1 MQMHSSHS
9 KCHEQ
14 WQQRRCTL
22 LVREEGLGG
31 KGKRPLF
38 RTLASWRDLPG
49 RAPQRIEVLIPVLV
63 KLPALFLNTVQQPIV
78 QHIWQICTA
87 ACFVDM

>member
-31 KGKRPLF
+31 KGKRPCL
-38 RTLASWRDLPG
+38 G
-49 RAPQRIEVLIPVLV
+49 RS
-63 KLPALFLNTVQQPIV
+63 PAGGTSQGGHLSALKS
-78 QHIWQICTA
+78 
-87 ACFVDM
+87 